1 MNERE
6 ARFTRRER
14 QSQGVLPI
22 LMVVLLVFLI
32 QLWLLT
38 IALEESLAGGFAL
51 ATPTFLAS
59 GVCFAFCLWLLRYVR
74 SHTFEGFG
82 WYRIALGGAVLAAAM
97 LH

>member
-1 MNERE
+1 MNDRE
-6 ARFTRRER
+6 ARHSRRER

-22 LMVVLLVFLI
+22 LLVVLLVFLI

-74 SHTFEGFG
+74 AIDEE
-82 WYRIALGGAVLAAAM
+82 
-97 LH
+97 